1 MHWKPLTF
9 RVFHAGAALV
19 LEDFAC
25 PVPASR
31 EYTSL
36 QKDIQGVVAYV
47 IVRLGFMIYDSYD
60 STQLPEFL
68 INLNDFGKPWERG
81 MTGRRFV
88 VWAWRHGGQ
97 RARAT
102 GTGMRGRGSLQLWM
116 CELTCCLVVQV
127 HDNIWQLPRKMAK
140 RWGRVTRMSFLC
152 SDEMQVLF
160 IGRELGKVCRQV
172 DMATSMCT
180 WLSSIISITVQ
191 CSTVGSWYFAANL

>member
-19 LEDFAC
+19 LEDFAR

-68 INLNDFGKPWERG
+68 I
-81 MTGRRFV
+81 
-88 VWAWRHGGQ
+88 
-97 RARAT
+97 
-102 GTGMRGRGSLQLWM
+102 
-116 CELTCCLVVQV
+116 
-127 HDNIWQLPRKMAK
+127 
-140 RWGRVTRMSFLC
+140 
-152 SDEMQVLF
+152 
-160 IGRELGKVCRQV
+160 
-172 DMATSMCT
+172 
-180 WLSSIISITVQ
+180 
-191 CSTVGSWYFAANL
+191 

>member
-68 INLNDFGKPWERG
+68 INLNFGKPWERG

-88 VWAWRHGGQ
+88 EHGGMAASELERLEQ
-97 RARAT
+97 E
-102 GTGMRGRGSLQLWM
+102 
-116 CELTCCLVVQV
+116 CEEGVCSCECVNCLVV
-127 HDNIWQLPRKMAK
+127 L
-140 RWGRVTRMSFLC
+140 L
-152 SDEMQVLF
+152 
-160 IGRELGKVCRQV
+160 
-172 DMATSMCT
+172 
-180 WLSSIISITVQ
+180 
-191 CSTVGSWYFAANL
+191 

>member
-81 MTGRRFV
+81 MTGRRV

-102 GTGMRGRGSLQLWM
+102 GTGMRGGSLQLWM
-116 CELTCCLVVQV
+116 CELTCCLVVNVLQV
-127 HDNIWQLPRKMAK
+127 HDNIWQLTRMAK